1 MIRRMDTRWTRVV
14 PGLLLVVLWLVPLK
28 MTFAEDAESAIRKV
42 LDGQVSA
49 WNKGDIV
56 SFMQGYKDSPDTTFI
71 GKTMRQGWQQ
81 VMERYKASYST
92 KDAMGTL
99 EFSDLK
105 IRMLGAD
112 YAVAT
117 GKYHLTRTAAGGG
130 DATGIFSL
138 VWEKSAG
145 GWKIILDH
153 TS

>member
-1 MIRRMDTRWTRVV
+1 MIGMKRFVPLLLLAFLWVV
-14 PGLLLVVLWLVPLK
+14 PVRAV
-28 MTFAEDAESAIRKV
+28 FAQDSESAIKQV
-42 LDGQVSA
+42 LMDQVSA
-49 WNKGDIV
+49 WNRGDIPA
-56 SFMQGYKDSPDTTFI
+56 FMQGYKDAPDTTFI

-81 VMERYKASYST
+81 VMDRYKASYST
-92 KDAMGTL
+92 RDAMGTL

-117 GKYHLTRTAAGGG
+117 GKYHLMRTTVGGG
-130 DATGIFSL
+130 DASGIFSL
-138 VWEKSAG
+138 VWEKSAE

>member
-1 MIRRMDTRWTRVV
+1 MIGKKRFVV
-14 PGLLLVVLWLVPLK
+14 GLVLAVFWFVPVQAILGQ
-28 MTFAEDAESAIRKV
+28 DAERAIKHV
-42 LDGQVSA
+42 LEDQVAA
-49 WNKGDIV
+49 WNRGDIPV
-56 SFMQGYKDSPDTTFI
+56 FMQGYKNSPDTTFI

-81 VMERYKASYST
+81 VMDRYKTSYST
-92 KDAMGTL
+92 TAAMGTL

-105 IRMLGAD
+105 IRMLGAN

-130 DATGIFSL
+130 DASGIFSL
-138 VWEKSAG
+138 VWEKSAD